1 MIRIP
6 VSRKHFSVVK
16 VIDDST
22 VVINACKTDIQYN
35 DLFIIYKEDDEIFDP
50 VTAESLGKLQI
61 IKGTAKVLH
70 IQDHMTTIKSNK
82 TKNIQTK
89 TIPVMRVFGPFATE
103 TIQTEIEDLPFDK
116 DVQIGDIVEITNRV

>member
-6 VSRKHFSVVK
+6 ISREHFNVVK

-22 VVINACKTDIQYN
+22 VVINAGKADIHNN
-35 DLFIIYKEDDEIFDP
+35 DLFIVYKEDDEIFDP
-50 VTAESLGKLQI
+50 ITAESLGKLQI

-70 IQDHMTTIKSNK
+70 IQDNMTTIKSNK

-89 TIPVMRVFGPFATE
+89 TTPIMRTFGPFTSE
-103 TIQTEIEDLPFDK
+103 TVQTELEDLPFDRY
-116 DVQIGDIVEITNRV
+116 VEIGDIVEITNRV

>member
-1 MIRIP
+1 
-6 VSRKHFSVVK
+6 VVK
-16 VIDDST
+16 VIDGST
-22 VVINACKTDIQYN
+22 VVINAGKTDIHYN

-50 VTAESLGKLQI
+50 VTAENLGKLQI

-89 TIPVMRVFGPFATE
+89 TIPAMRVFGPFATE
-103 TIQTEIEDLPFDK
+103 TIQTELEDLPFDR